1 MTFHA
6 FDQAISAIS
15 QITTIE
21 LFLGEFTKQ
30 QLQQSLNSKH
40 QLASV
45 IIITPRKLI
54 CRKIIKGCI

>member
-30 QLQQSLNSKH
+30 
-40 QLASV
+40 
-45 IIITPRKLI
+45 
-54 CRKIIKGCI
+54 

>member
-21 LFLGEFTKQ
+21 LFLGEFTKP

-45 IIITPRKLI
+45 IIITTRKLI

>member
-45 IIITPRKLI
+45 IIITTRKLI

>member
-15 QITTIE
+15 QIITIE

-30 QLQQSLNSKH
+30 
-40 QLASV
+40 
-45 IIITPRKLI
+45 
-54 CRKIIKGCI
+54 